1 MKLDQGIID
10 SLVDSF
16 MQAKVDRSIKEH
28 SLYDKKIDVDFADAL
43 NQHFKEALKND
54 SFPNLLKQ
62 SNEALINKAEIL
74 SNNLD
79 EAINQDDKASIA
91 KNLLEKHILSL
102 NYLISKLDKSA
113 NLVSKKLKFLNKQ
126 DENHNFEPND
136 IDSFQDNIETLN
148 ETHGL
153 PLNKEGIKNLTKNF
167 SHAIMITAKQQYGL
181 NTPLKLVKTKDDER
195 SVEHILTSD
204 SHIIGKRIK
213 VGDKSFS
220 VGILNDEIRQE
231 YEIVPCSPSQRKV
244 ENREIIT
251 LKTAFENFTANTSVS
266 QKWSSS
272 TMDLV
277 NIVGNILF
285 KFFHPSKD
293 ITTISRDD
301 LLKFRNT
308 LALIPTKLNQKA
320 KYKDKSLEQ
329 IISLG
334 KNDPKLSQVTIQ
346 KYMIRVIQFF
356 KYCYNSDYI
365 SKSIIND
372 LNVKVEINPM
382 ERKVLP
388 YSKEEANAIFKI
400 VQNFKETNKSP
411 ITIQKYMIR
420 VIQFFKY
427 CYNSDYI
434 SKSIINDLNVKV
446 EINPM
451 ERKVL
456 PYSKE
461 EANAIFKIVQ
471 NFKETNKSPSKRINA
486 NDLYYIT
493 MIAAY
498 SGMRI
503 NEIVQLR
510 ARDIVQHNNVLCF
523 SINRDDGKST
533 KNINSIRLVP
543 VHSKLIELGLMEFVK
558 QRASANKSI
567 FKVSN
572 KDFSEIFRSQIQRKL
587 ISSDKQ
593 KTFYSFRHYFI
604 DTLVQQEVEPNI
616 IAQIVGHEKQYKI
629 LLGTYATNINA
640 SVLKAKVE
648 MVSY

>member
-1 MKLDQGIID
+1 MFHYKSMVHLKNRNGIYYYRSVIAPNARKVLKCSRELSFSLGTCSILKARKSARIYDRYIYLITKAVDMKLNQGIID

-16 MQAKVDRSIKEH
+16 MQAKVDKSIKEH
-28 SLYDKKIDVDFADAL
+28 SLYNKKIDIDFADAL
-43 NQHFKEALKND
+43 NKHFKEALKDNT
-54 SFPNLLKQ
+54 FPDLLNK
-62 SNEALINKAEIL
+62 SNETLNSMAKIL
-74 SNNLD
+74 SNSLD
-79 EAINQDDKASIA
+79 KAIDQDDKASIA
-91 KNLLEKHILSL
+91 QTLLEKHILSL
-102 NYLISKLDKSA
+102 NYLISKLDKST
-113 NLVSKKLKFLNKQ
+113 NLVSKRLKFLSKQ
-126 DENHNFEPND
+126 DESYKFEPTG
-136 IDSFQDNIETLN
+136 IESFQDNINALDEAS
-148 ETHGL
+148 GL
-153 PLNKEGIKNLTKNF
+153 PLNKEDIKSLAKNF
-167 SHAIMITAKQQYGL
+167 SHAIMTTAEQQYGL
-181 NTPLKLVKTKDDER
+181 NTPFKLVKTKGDKR
-195 SVEHILTSD
+195 SAEQILTTN
-204 SHIIGKRIK
+204 SHLIGKRIK
-213 VGDKSFS
+213 VGDSSFGMGS
-220 VGILNDEIRQE
+220 LNDEAVQE

-244 ENREIIT
+244 ESREIIT

-285 KFFHPSKD
+285 KFFHPNKD

-308 LALIPTKLNQKA
+308 LSLIPTKLNQKA

-329 IISLG
+329 IIRIG
-334 KNDPKLSQVTIQ
+334 KNDAKLSQVTIQ
-346 KYMIRVIQFF
+346 KYMIRV
-356 KYCYNSDYI
+356 
-365 SKSIIND
+365 
-372 LNVKVEINPM
+372 V
-382 ERKVLP
+382 
-388 YSKEEANAIFKI
+388 
-400 VQNFKETNKSP
+400 
-411 ITIQKYMIR
+411 
-420 VIQFFKY
+420 QFFKY

-471 NFKETNKSPSKRINA
+471 NFKETNKSPSNRISA

-510 ARDIVQHNNVLCF
+510 ARDIMQHNNILCF

-558 QRASANKSI
+558 QRANANKSI

-648 MVSY
+648 MVCY

>member
-1 MKLDQGIID
+1 MKLSQGIID

-16 MQAKVDRSIKEH
+16 MQAKIDKSIKEH
-28 SLYDKKIDVDFADAL
+28 SLFDKKIDIDFADAL

-54 SFPNLLKQ
+54 SFPELLKQ
-62 SNEALINKAEIL
+62 SNEALINKAKIL

-79 EAINQDDKASIA
+79 EAIDKDDKASIA
-91 KNLLEKHILSL
+91 QTLLEKHILSL

-126 DENHNFEPND
+126 DENYSFESNN

-153 PLNKEGIKNLTKNF
+153 PLNKEGMKNLTKNF
-167 SHAIMITAKQQYGL
+167 SHAIMTTAKQKYGL

-195 SVEHILTSD
+195 SVEQILTSD

-220 VGILNDEIRQE
+220 VGVLNDEIRQE
-231 YEIVPCSPSQRKV
+231 YEIVPCSTSQRNV
-244 ENREIIT
+244 ESKEIIT
-251 LKTAFENFTANTSVS
+251 LKTAFENFIANTSIS
-266 QKWSSS
+266 QKWSNS

-285 KFFHPSKD
+285 KFFNPSKE
-293 ITTISRDD
+293 ITAISRDD

-329 IISLG
+329 IIHIG

-365 SKSIIND
+365 SKSIVND

-388 YSKEEANAIFKI
+388 YSKDEANTIFKI
-400 VQNFKETNKSP
+400 VQNFK
-411 ITIQKYMIR
+411 
-420 VIQFFKY
+420 
-427 CYNSDYI
+427 D
-434 SKSIINDLNVKV
+434 
-446 EINPM
+446 
-451 ERKVL
+451 
-456 PYSKE
+456 
-461 EANAIFKIVQ
+461 
-471 NFKETNKSPSKRINA
+471 TNKSPSKRISA

-510 ARDIVQHNNVLCF
+510 VRDIMQHNNVLCF

-558 QRASANKSI
+558 QRANANKSI

-640 SVLKAKVE
+640 SVLKSKVE

>member
-1 MKLDQGIID
+1 M
-10 SLVDSF
+10 VT
-16 MQAKVDRSIKEH
+16 
-28 SLYDKKIDVDFADAL
+28 
-43 NQHFKEALKND
+43 
-54 SFPNLLKQ
+54 
-62 SNEALINKAEIL
+62 AE
-74 SNNLD
+74 
-79 EAINQDDKASIA
+79 
-91 KNLLEKHILSL
+91 
-102 NYLISKLDKSA
+102 
-113 NLVSKKLKFLNKQ
+113 
-126 DENHNFEPND
+126 
-136 IDSFQDNIETLN
+136 
-148 ETHGL
+148 
-153 PLNKEGIKNLTKNF
+153 
-167 SHAIMITAKQQYGL
+167 QQYGL
-181 NTPLKLVKTKDDER
+181 NTPFKLVKTKGDER
-195 SVEHILTSD
+195 DAKHILTSD
-204 SHIIGKRIK
+204 SHLIGKRIK
-213 VGDKSFS
+213 VGDSSFDMGS
-220 VGILNDEIRQE
+220 LNDEVVQE
-231 YEIVPCSPSQRKV
+231 YEIVPCSTRQRKV
-244 ENREIIT
+244 ESKDIIT

-308 LALIPTKLNQKA
+308 LAHIPTKLNQKA

-329 IISLG
+329 IIRIG
-334 KNDPKLSQVTIQ
+334 KNDAKLSQVTIQ
-346 KYMIRVIQFF
+346 KYMIRVVQFF

-365 SKSIIND
+365 SKSI
-372 LNVKVEINPM
+372 V
-382 ERKVLP
+382 
-388 YSKEEANAIFKI
+388 
-400 VQNFKETNKSP
+400 
-411 ITIQKYMIR
+411 
-420 VIQFFKY
+420 
-427 CYNSDYI
+427 
-434 SKSIINDLNVKV
+434 NDLNVKV

-471 NFKETNKSPSKRINA
+471 NFKETNKSPSKRISA

-587 ISSDKQ
+587 ISSNKQ

-648 MVSY
+648 MVCY

>member
-1 MKLDQGIID
+1 MKLNQGIID

-16 MQAKVDRSIKEH
+16 MQAKIDKSIKEH
-28 SLYDKKIDVDFADAL
+28 SLYDKKIDIDFADAL
-43 NQHFKEALKND
+43 NRHFKEALKND
-54 SFPNLLKQ
+54 SFPELLKQ
-62 SNEALINKAEIL
+62 SNEALINKAKIL

-79 EAINQDDKASIA
+79 EAIDQDDKASIA
-91 KNLLEKHILSL
+91 QTLLEKHILSL

-126 DENHNFEPND
+126 DENYSFESNN
-136 IDSFQDNIETLN
+136 IDSFQDNIETLD

-167 SHAIMITAKQQYGL
+167 SHAIMTTAKQQYGL
-181 NTPLKLVKTKDDER
+181 NTPIKLVKTKDDER
-195 SVEHILTSD
+195 SVEQILTSD

-213 VGDKSFS
+213 IGDKSFS

-231 YEIVPCSPSQRKV
+231 YEIVPCSTSQRKA
-244 ENREIIT
+244 ESKEIIT
-251 LKTAFENFTANTSVS
+251 LKTAFENFIANTSIS

-272 TMDLV
+272 TMDLI

-285 KFFHPSKD
+285 KFFSPNKD
-293 ITTISRDD
+293 IAAISRDD

-329 IISLG
+329 IIHIG

-365 SKSIIND
+365 SKSIVND

-388 YSKEEANAIFKI
+388 YSKDEANTIFKI
-400 VQNFKETNKSP
+400 VQNFKETN
-411 ITIQKYMIR
+411 T
-420 VIQFFKY
+420 
-427 CYNSDYI
+427 
-434 SKSIINDLNVKV
+434 
-446 EINPM
+446 
-451 ERKVL
+451 
-456 PYSKE
+456 
-461 EANAIFKIVQ
+461 
-471 NFKETNKSPSKRINA
+471 TPSKRISA

-510 ARDIVQHNNVLCF
+510 AHDIIQHNNVLCF

-543 VHSKLIELGLMEFVK
+543 VHSKLVELGLMEFVK
-558 QRASANKSI
+558 QRASTNKSI

-587 ISSDKQ
+587 ISGDKQ

>member
-1 MKLDQGIID
+1 MKLNQGIID

-16 MQAKVDRSIKEH
+16 MQAKVDKSIKEH

-54 SFPNLLKQ
+54 SLPNLLKQ

-79 EAINQDDKASIA
+79 EAIDQDDKASIA
-91 KNLLEKHILSL
+91 QTLLEKHILSL
-102 NYLISKLDKSA
+102 NHLISKLDKST
-113 NLVSKKLKFLNKQ
+113 NLISKKLKFLNKQ
-126 DENHNFEPND
+126 DENYNFESNN
-136 IDSFQDNIETLN
+136 IDSLQDNIEALN

-167 SHAIMITAKQQYGL
+167 SYAIMTTAKQQYGL
-181 NTPLKLVKTKDDER
+181 NTPLKLIKTKDDER
-195 SVEHILTSD
+195 SVEQILTSD

-231 YEIVPCSPSQRKV
+231 YEIVPCSTSQRNV
-244 ENREIIT
+244 ESKEIIT
-251 LKTAFENFTANTSVS
+251 LKTAFENFIANTSIS
-266 QKWSSS
+266 QKWSNS

-285 KFFHPSKD
+285 KFFHPNKD

-329 IISLG
+329 IIHIG

-365 SKSIIND
+365 SKSIVND

-388 YSKEEANAIFKI
+388 YSKEEANTIFQI
-400 VQNFKETNKSP
+400 VQNFKD
-411 ITIQKYMIR
+411 I
-420 VIQFFKY
+420 
-427 CYNSDYI
+427 
-434 SKSIINDLNVKV
+434 
-446 EINPM
+446 
-451 ERKVL
+451 
-456 PYSKE
+456 
-461 EANAIFKIVQ
+461 
-471 NFKETNKSPSKRINA
+471 NKSPSNRISA

-510 ARDIVQHNNVLCF
+510 SKDIVQHNNVLCF

-533 KNINSIRLVP
+533 KNINSIRIVP

-558 QRASANKSI
+558 QRASTNKSI

-648 MVSY
+648 MVCY

>member
-1 MKLDQGIID
+1 MKLNQGIID

-16 MQAKVDRSIKEH
+16 MQAKVDKSIKEH
-28 SLYDKKIDVDFADAL
+28 SFYDKKIDIDFADAL
-43 NQHFKEALKND
+43 NRHFKEALKND
-54 SFPNLLKQ
+54 SFPELLKQ
-62 SNEALINKAEIL
+62 SNEALINKAKIL

-79 EAINQDDKASIA
+79 EAIDQDDKASIA
-91 KNLLEKHILSL
+91 QTLLEKHILSL

-126 DENHNFEPND
+126 NENHSFESNN
-136 IDSFQDNIETLN
+136 IDSFQDNIETLD

-153 PLNKEGIKNLTKNF
+153 PLNKEGMKNLIKNF
-167 SHAIMITAKQQYGL
+167 SHAIMTTAKQQYGL
-181 NTPLKLVKTKDDER
+181 NTPIKLVKTKDDER
-195 SVEHILTSD
+195 SVEQILTSD

-231 YEIVPCSPSQRKV
+231 YEIVPCSTSQRKA
-244 ENREIIT
+244 ESKEIIT
-251 LKTAFENFTANTSVS
+251 LKTAFENFIANTSIS

-285 KFFHPSKD
+285 KFFHPNKD

-308 LALIPTKLNQKA
+308 LSLIPTKLNQKA

-329 IISLG
+329 IIHIG

-365 SKSIIND
+365 SKSIVND

-400 VQNFKETNKSP
+400 VQNFKETN
-411 ITIQKYMIR
+411 T
-420 VIQFFKY
+420 
-427 CYNSDYI
+427 
-434 SKSIINDLNVKV
+434 
-446 EINPM
+446 
-451 ERKVL
+451 
-456 PYSKE
+456 
-461 EANAIFKIVQ
+461 
-471 NFKETNKSPSKRINA
+471 TPSKRISA

-543 VHSKLIELGLMEFVK
+543 VHSKLIEFGLMEFVK
-558 QRASANKSI
+558 QRASTNKSI

-640 SVLKAKVE
+640 SVLKSKVE

>member
-1 MKLDQGIID
+1 MKLNQGIID

-43 NQHFKEALKND
+43 NKHFKEALKND

-62 SNEALINKAEIL
+62 SNEALINKAKIL

-79 EAINQDDKASIA
+79 EAIDQDDKASIA
-91 KNLLEKHILSL
+91 QTLLEKHILSL
-102 NYLISKLDKSA
+102 NYLISKLDKNT

-126 DENHNFEPND
+126 DENYNFEPNN
-136 IDSFQDNIETLN
+136 IDSFQDNIETLD

-167 SHAIMITAKQQYGL
+167 SHAIMTTAKQQYGL
-181 NTPLKLVKTKDDER
+181 NTPVKLIKTKDDER
-195 SVEHILTSD
+195 SVEQILTSD

-231 YEIVPCSPSQRKV
+231 YEIVPCSTSQRNV
-244 ENREIIT
+244 ESKEIIT
-251 LKTAFENFTANTSVS
+251 LKTAFENFIANTSIS

-285 KFFHPSKD
+285 KFFHPNKD

-308 LALIPTKLNQKA
+308 LSLIPTKLNQKA

-329 IISLG
+329 IIHIG

-365 SKSIIND
+365 SKSIVND

-400 VQNFKETNKSP
+400 VQNFKETN
-411 ITIQKYMIR
+411 T
-420 VIQFFKY
+420 
-427 CYNSDYI
+427 
-434 SKSIINDLNVKV
+434 
-446 EINPM
+446 
-451 ERKVL
+451 
-456 PYSKE
+456 
-461 EANAIFKIVQ
+461 
-471 NFKETNKSPSKRINA
+471 TPSKRISA

-510 ARDIVQHNNVLCF
+510 ARDIVQHNNVFC
-523 SINRDDGKST
+523 
-533 KNINSIRLVP
+533 
-543 VHSKLIELGLMEFVK
+543 
-558 QRASANKSI
+558 
-567 FKVSN
+567 
-572 KDFSEIFRSQIQRKL
+572 
-587 ISSDKQ
+587 
-593 KTFYSFRHYFI
+593 
-604 DTLVQQEVEPNI
+604 
-616 IAQIVGHEKQYKI
+616 
-629 LLGTYATNINA
+629 
-640 SVLKAKVE
+640 
-648 MVSY
+648 

>member
-1 MKLDQGIID
+1 MKLNQGIID

-16 MQAKVDRSIKEH
+16 MQAKIDKSIKEH
-28 SLYDKKIDVDFADAL
+28 SLYDKKIDIEFADAL
-43 NQHFKEALKND
+43 NRHFKEALKDNT
-54 SFPNLLKQ
+54 FPDLLNK
-62 SNEALINKAEIL
+62 SNETLISKAEIL
-74 SNNLD
+74 SANSID
-79 EAINQDDKASIA
+79 ETIDQDDKASIA
-91 KNLLEKHILSL
+91 QTLLEKHILSL
-102 NYLISKLDKSA
+102 NYLISKLDKST
-113 NLVSKKLKFLNKQ
+113 NLVSKRLKFLSKQ
-126 DENHNFEPND
+126 DESYKFEPND
-136 IDSFQDNIETLN
+136 IESFQDNINSLDETS
-148 ETHGL
+148 GL
-153 PLNKEGIKNLTKNF
+153 PLNKEDIKSLAKNF
-167 SHAIMITAKQQYGL
+167 SHAIMTTAEQQYGL
-181 NTPLKLVKTKDDER
+181 NTPFKLVKTKGDER
-195 SVEHILTSD
+195 DAEQILTSD
-204 SHIIGKRIK
+204 SHLIGKRIK
-213 VGDKSFS
+213 VGDSSFGMGS
-220 VGILNDEIRQE
+220 LKDEAVQE
-231 YEIVPCSPSQRKV
+231 YEIVPCSPSQKKI
-244 ENREIIT
+244 ESKDIIT

-308 LALIPTKLNQKA
+308 LAHIPTKLNQKA

-329 IISLG
+329 IIRIG
-334 KNDPKLSQVTIQ
+334 KNDTKLSQVTIQ
-346 KYMIRVIQFF
+346 KYMIRVVQFF

-365 SKSIIND
+365 SKSIVND

-388 YSKEEANAIFKI
+388 YSKEEAN
-400 VQNFKETNKSP
+400 V
-411 ITIQKYMIR
+411 
-420 VIQFFKY
+420 
-427 CYNSDYI
+427 
-434 SKSIINDLNVKV
+434 
-446 EINPM
+446 
-451 ERKVL
+451 
-456 PYSKE
+456 
-461 EANAIFKIVQ
+461 IFKIVQ
-471 NFKETNKSPSKRINA
+471 NFKETNKSPSKRISA

-629 LLGTYATNINA
+629 LLGTYATNINT

-648 MVSY
+648 MVCY

>member
-1 MKLDQGIID
+1 MKLNQGIID

-16 MQAKVDRSIKEH
+16 MQAKVDKSIKEH

-54 SFPNLLKQ
+54 SFPELLKQ
-62 SNEALINKAEIL
+62 SNEALINKAKIL

-79 EAINQDDKASIA
+79 EAIDQDDKASIA
-91 KNLLEKHILSL
+91 QTLLEKNILSL

-126 DENHNFEPND
+126 DKNYSFESNN
-136 IDSFQDNIETLN
+136 IDSFQDNIETLD

-153 PLNKEGIKNLTKNF
+153 PLNKEGMKNLIKNF
-167 SHAIMITAKQQYGL
+167 SHAIMTTAKQQHGL
-181 NTPLKLVKTKDDER
+181 NTPIKLVKTKDDER
-195 SVEHILTSD
+195 SVEQILTSD

-231 YEIVPCSPSQRKV
+231 YEVVPCSTSQRNV
-244 ENREIIT
+244 ESKEIIT
-251 LKTAFENFTANTSVS
+251 LKTAFENFIANTSIS
-266 QKWSSS
+266 QKWSNN

-285 KFFHPSKD
+285 KFFSPNKE
-293 ITTISRDD
+293 ITAISRDD

-329 IISLG
+329 IIHIG

-365 SKSIIND
+365 SKSIVND

-382 ERKVLP
+382 ERKILP
-388 YSKEEANAIFKI
+388 YSKDEANAIFKI
-400 VQNFKETNKSP
+400 VQNFKE
-411 ITIQKYMIR
+411 
-420 VIQFFKY
+420 
-427 CYNSDYI
+427 
-434 SKSIINDLNVKV
+434 
-446 EINPM
+446 
-451 ERKVL
+451 
-456 PYSKE
+456 
-461 EANAIFKIVQ
+461 A
-471 NFKETNKSPSKRINA
+471 NKSPSKRINA

-510 ARDIVQHNNVLCF
+510 ACDIMQHNNVLCF

-558 QRASANKSI
+558 QRTSTNKSI

-640 SVLKAKVE
+640 SLLKAKVE

>member
-1 MKLDQGIID
+1 MKLNQGIID

-16 MQAKVDRSIKEH
+16 MQAKVDKSIKEH

-54 SFPNLLKQ
+54 GFPNLLKQ

-79 EAINQDDKASIA
+79 EAIDQDDKASIA
-91 KNLLEKHILSL
+91 QTLLEKHILSL
-102 NYLISKLDKSA
+102 NYLISKLDKST

-126 DENHNFEPND
+126 DENYRFESNN

-167 SHAIMITAKQQYGL
+167 SHAIMTTAKQQYGL

-195 SVEHILTSD
+195 SVEQILTSG

-231 YEIVPCSPSQRKV
+231 YEIVPCSTSQRNV
-244 ENREIIT
+244 ENKEIIT
-251 LKTAFENFTANTSVS
+251 LKTAFENFIANTSIS
-266 QKWSSS
+266 QKWSNS

-285 KFFHPSKD
+285 KFFNPNKD
-293 ITTISRDD
+293 IAAISRDD

-320 KYKDKSLEQ
+320 KYKDKNLEQ
-329 IISLG
+329 IIRIG

-365 SKSIIND
+365 SKSIVND
-372 LNVKVEINPM
+372 LSVKVEINPM

-388 YSKEEANAIFKI
+388 YSKEEAN
-400 VQNFKETNKSP
+400 T
-411 ITIQKYMIR
+411 
-420 VIQFFKY
+420 
-427 CYNSDYI
+427 
-434 SKSIINDLNVKV
+434 
-446 EINPM
+446 
-451 ERKVL
+451 
-456 PYSKE
+456 
-461 EANAIFKIVQ
+461 IFKIVQ
-471 NFKETNKSPSKRINA
+471 NFKETNKSPSNRISA

-543 VHSKLIELGLMEFVK
+543 VHSKLIEFGLMEFVK

-604 DTLVQQEVEPNI
+604 YTLVQQEVEPNI

>member
-1 MKLDQGIID
+1 MRLNQGIID

-16 MQAKVDRSIKEH
+16 MQAKVDKSIKEH
-28 SLYDKKIDVDFADAL
+28 SLYDKKIDIDFADAL
-43 NQHFKEALKND
+43 NRHFKEALKDNT
-54 SFPNLLKQ
+54 FPDLLIK
-62 SNEALINKAEIL
+62 SNETLISKAEIL
-74 SNNLD
+74 SANSID
-79 EAINQDDKASIA
+79 EAIDQDDKASIA
-91 KNLLEKHILSL
+91 QTLLEKHILSL
-102 NYLISKLDKSA
+102 NYLISKLYKSTS
-113 NLVSKKLKFLNKQ
+113 LVSKRLKFLSKQ
-126 DENHNFEPND
+126 DESYSFEPND
-136 IDSFQDNIETLN
+136 IESFQDNINSLDETS
-148 ETHGL
+148 GL
-153 PLNKEGIKNLTKNF
+153 PLNKEDIKSLAKNF
-167 SHAIMITAKQQYGL
+167 SHAIMATAEQQYGL
-181 NTPLKLVKTKDDER
+181 NNPFKLVKTKGDER
-195 SVEHILTSD
+195 SAEQILTSD
-204 SHIIGKRIK
+204 SHLIGKRIK
-213 VGDKSFS
+213 VGDGSFGMGS
-220 VGILNDEIRQE
+220 LNDEAVQE
-231 YEIVPCSPSQRKV
+231 YEIVPCTTSPKKIES
-244 ENREIIT
+244 REIVT

-293 ITTISRDD
+293 ITAISRDD

-308 LALIPTKLNQKA
+308 LAHISTKLNQKA

-329 IISLG
+329 IIHIG
-334 KNDPKLSQVTIQ
+334 KNDAKLSQVTIQ
-346 KYMIRVIQFF
+346 KYMIRVVQFF

-365 SKSIIND
+365 SKSI
-372 LNVKVEINPM
+372 V
-382 ERKVLP
+382 
-388 YSKEEANAIFKI
+388 
-400 VQNFKETNKSP
+400 
-411 ITIQKYMIR
+411 
-420 VIQFFKY
+420 
-427 CYNSDYI
+427 
-434 SKSIINDLNVKV
+434 NDLNVKV

-471 NFKETNKSPSKRINA
+471 NFKETNKSPSKRISA

-510 ARDIVQHNNVLCF
+510 ARDIMQHNNVLCF

-543 VHSKLIELGLMEFVK
+543 VHSKLIELGLMEFIK
-558 QRASANKSI
+558 QRANANKNI

-604 DTLVQQEVEPNI
+604 DTLVQQEVELNI

-648 MVSY
+648 MVCY

>member
-1 MKLDQGIID
+1 MVHLKNRNGIYYYRSVIAPNARKFLKCSRELSFSLGTCSILKARKSARIYDRYIYLITKAVDMKLNQGIID

-16 MQAKVDRSIKEH
+16 MQAKIDKSIKEH
-28 SLYDKKIDVDFADAL
+28 SLYDKKIDIDFADAL
-43 NQHFKEALKND
+43 NKHFKEALKDNT
-54 SFPNLLKQ
+54 FPDLLNK
-62 SNEALINKAEIL
+62 SNETLISKAEIL
-74 SNNLD
+74 SANSID
-79 EAINQDDKASIA
+79 EAIDQDDKASIA
-91 KNLLEKHILSL
+91 QNLLEKHILSL
-102 NYLISKLDKSA
+102 NYLISKLDKST
-113 NLVSKKLKFLNKQ
+113 NLVSKRLKFLSKQ
-126 DENHNFEPND
+126 DESYKFEPTG
-136 IDSFQDNIETLN
+136 IDSFQDNINALDEAS
-148 ETHGL
+148 GL
-153 PLNKEGIKNLTKNF
+153 PLNKEDIKSLAKNF
-167 SHAIMITAKQQYGL
+167 SHAIMVTAEQQYGL
-181 NTPLKLVKTKDDER
+181 NTPFKLVKTKGDER
-195 SVEHILTSD
+195 SAEQILTSD
-204 SHIIGKRIK
+204 SHLIGKRIK
-213 VGDKSFS
+213 VGDSSFGMGS
-220 VGILNDEIRQE
+220 LNDEAVQE
-231 YEIVPCSPSQRKV
+231 YEIVPCSTSQKKI
-244 ENREIIT
+244 ESKEIIT
-251 LKTAFENFTANTSVS
+251 LKVAFENFTANTSVS

-308 LALIPTKLNQKA
+308 LAHIPTKLNQKA

-329 IISLG
+329 IIRIG
-334 KNDPKLSQVTIQ
+334 KNDAKLSQVTIQ
-346 KYMIRVIQFF
+346 KYMIRVVQFF

-365 SKSIIND
+365 SKSI
-372 LNVKVEINPM
+372 V
-382 ERKVLP
+382 
-388 YSKEEANAIFKI
+388 
-400 VQNFKETNKSP
+400 
-411 ITIQKYMIR
+411 
-420 VIQFFKY
+420 
-427 CYNSDYI
+427 
-434 SKSIINDLNVKV
+434 NDLNVKV

-471 NFKETNKSPSKRINA
+471 NFKETNKSPSKRISA

-510 ARDIVQHNNVLCF
+510 ACDIVQHNNVLCF
-523 SINRDDGKST
+523 SVNRDDGKST

-587 ISSDKQ
+587 ISSNKQ

-648 MVSY
+648 MVCY